1 MKRIMKMLCAVA
13 VVGALVVALSACN
26 GDDGNTV
33 TYSLDGAGY
42 VVITSG
48 TLQHNSTNVSGSGSI
63 VFNDPLPGIASKSS
77 FELSFTI
84 QDGGSLTLGGYSSNQ
99 LANGVNVVMSRS
111 GATLSVVLEAE
122 GNQND
127 VSALFT
133 GIDASGTIG
142 VQIDI
147 HNDETPAHI
156 LAWNGQDFDEAAAI
170 FNSEND
176 GDTPGNG
183 AGSFWGLI
191 LEDAVVSTAAA
202 GDAKFV
208 EP

>member
-1 MKRIMKMLCAVA
+1 MKRITRTFS
-13 VVGALVVALSACN
+13 VVGVGVGLLVALGACN
-26 GDDGNTV
+26 GDDGGGV

-42 VVITSG
+42 VVITAG
-48 TLQHNSTNVSGSGSI
+48 TLQHNSTDVSGSGAV
-63 VFNDPLPGIASKSS
+63 VFNDPLAGIASKHS
-77 FELSFTI
+77 FELSFTL

-156 LAWNGQDFDEAAAI
+156 LAWDGQDFDEAAAI